1 MYDADLA
8 LTMPAQSVEE
18 ELAELAALV
27 EEAERLGFD
36 PWPPEKPDRP
46 WAKWALGSF
55 MIIMMLSAVS
65 KVMFRFVSTQDRD
78 SMPAQLLQSL
88 RVSRAAPKSATIPTT
103 APKPGVR
110 IGFSSE

>member
-1 MYDADLA
+1 MYYAHLEV
-8 LTMPAQSVEE
+8 TMPAQSVEE

-27 EEAERLGFD
+27 EGAERLGFD

-65 KVMFRFVSTQDRD
+65 KVMFRFVS
-78 SMPAQLLQSL
+78 M
-88 RVSRAAPKSATIPTT
+88 
-103 APKPGVR
+103 
-110 IGFSSE
+110 